1 MPCNK
6 KEHEPEKSPGSSSRG
21 DVTARCHSCPG
32 RASDRF
38 VADTPDFRVVVRGH
52 FDVEALAD
60 FNQRV
65 RNYVELRRIA
75 ERGIPPLKITE
86 NPDEIINSERTLTRR
101 IREVRGSSDRGQIF
115 SRQME
120 KELQELFVIAV
131 DSATLSAIMDD
142 GPDELDV
149 DVNEAYARD
158 KSLTTMPPN
167 ILLLLPAL
175 GEDMEYRFV
184 GRHLIV
190 RDVRANMIVDEIPYA
205 LSANS
210 VFSRLRSMMTTK
222 PIRATGRKDQNSEIA
237 GYQDAP
243 RSPGN

>member
-1 MPCNK
+1 MNLKRVLAVLLAAMLLPVATAAQDMLQTA
-6 KEHEPEKSPGSSSRG
+6 SSQ
-21 DVTARCHSCPG
+21 TA
-32 RASDRF
+32 A
-38 VADTPDFRVVVRGH
+38 DFRVVVLGR

-75 ERGIPPLKITE
+75 ECGIPPLRITE

-101 IREVRGSSDRGQIF
+101 IREVRSSSDRGQIF

-120 KELQELFVIAV
+120 RALQELFVIAV

-142 GPDELDV
+142 GPEEFDI

-158 KSLTTMPPN
+158 KSLATMPPN

-175 GEDMEYRFV
+175 APV
-184 GRHLIV
+184 L
-190 RDVRANMIVDEIPYA
+190 
-205 LSANS
+205 L
-210 VFSRLRSMMTTK
+210 
-222 PIRATGRKDQNSEIA
+222 PI
-237 GYQDAP
+237 Y
-243 RSPGN
+243 